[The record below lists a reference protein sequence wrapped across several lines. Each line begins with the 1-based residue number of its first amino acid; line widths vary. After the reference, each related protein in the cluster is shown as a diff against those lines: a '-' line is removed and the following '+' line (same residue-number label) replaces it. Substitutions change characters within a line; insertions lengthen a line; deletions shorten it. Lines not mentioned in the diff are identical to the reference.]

1 MGCSCGK
8 SQVEIDLKASLVAVK
23 AADERQVWSETP
35 SRFAFLERKR
45 PSLDIPTESLCI
57 FSRVILNLKEILK
70 EAKVMIDKGKG
81 KSETFQEL
89 YNEANSFIH
98 RFNNS
103 FQRDMQ
109 LVVAATN
116 RARCEEASEII
127 VIALLDVLW
136 STKAY
141 GLHHSSRVNC
151 IIVLLTVSQNLI
163 GKFVQGTSTEFIST
177 LETSEEMKSVNV
189 KIKNFMLLTECC
201 CQWIQFGTQINAIT
215 VHFMTFQQ
223 FNDNFSKMTS
233 FIDARIRLALMLSD
247 SFLTPDGSTSTH
259 VKKFREVNAN
269 IDRYKSLSNSVAHD
283 PLLEKAYKMKEQ
295 FSINALK
302 MEHKLIKEMYQ
313 EVNSFSEDKCHK
325 VIKKCGYLLT
335 EFAELHSLPKNNP
348 MLIEIQELCS
358 KLIQFATK
366 QVLCILPQRDEY
378 SYDIDKNVYL
388 KLLDRAAHAWKD
400 SLRKVM
406 KYKNENNDHVFKKF
420 DKDTKFALRDI
431 LKYSQNYNDLDML
444 DHTILFVINL
454 GLPKDDELVQ
464 EAIEAKQKVAF
475 SQIKKAIKQ
484 CQSSLEKN
492 KDNPGF
498 FTSLAYLED
507 KDNLVLAWDSKTRL
521 NSDEATKFIGVLG
534 EYEPNGSY
542 GRKVAYYHPNG
553 SMIQY
558 RRANGGKWIL
568 KDKKGNVVAEAK
580 PPYRGA
586 ERPPF
591 NNWYYNSNELK
602 DMVVDKDGWVLILA
616 YNHKRGTNPSLVP
629 NKFPTSPDTGKL
641 GGSNFSHNYVNKIKG
656 AKQSDIMEV
665 RFYARTSHHN
675 RIIHFKTSHPKV
687 KRIAWDGHRVGYD
700 ASWFNRDFTT
710 LAGHTA
716 HLPGAAQPFKHK
728 PPGGLTDH
736 LFYKASNYHWNI
748 AANGRWEVDDYGGN
762 HNTLHEV
769 WVKLKGVGTGS
780 NTLLNNKLMI
790 KKKRIDINI
799 YSNGAIKCYNDLV
812 ESLKVADDF
821 GISKN
826 DQVRGQVED
835 SLHDI
840 GRFAIKQF
848 MEEAS
853 TVIDD
858 DESDIEGKKRD
869 YGDKDVSCH
878 KLLEKSKA
886 IISYA
891 KLVSM
896 PKKSMILNGVHIDK
910 VVSKV
915 AMKIISSVLDNCND
929 FVIAA
934 GDDGLESVIT
944 LELGERKAFL
954 EGEKKEDE
962 EGKQNGEWLEYKGF
976 EYRFI
981 EQRMNY
987 NGHNNNAK
995 KFKAHMVSITSEGEY
1010 MFVREKVSKRRE
1022 ILLGCHRI
1030 GLGNGKG
1037 PRHWGWNDGSKWT
1050 VEKWNPGEPNNWGGV
1065 ENRVQQYAHNGLW
1078 NDIHHNHATH
1088 SVYKRKAGKKKHAF
1102 QNDGKGGSTPAL
1114 KETGRFDTYTINA
1127 LKKYLF
1133 FCGENPGKING
1144 KFDGVAEQALIT
1156 FLAKVNCFGFGSVFD
1171 CLVQFFWNQGFDVS
1185 NASKNNNDKYTSQMF
1200 GFKKCFIPSK
1210 LLQGFL
1216 KSEAA
1221 SINPVTPKQLLQCT
1235 LKAGEND
1242 IYDLFTDNG
1251 LYYPMGMQDGKNIW
1265 RTNNFST
1272 FQYVKTEKRWNW
1284 MNWEDIVICSVKSSN
1299 NYPPIYGWQNVQ
1311 KDGPADSVSFQY
1323 IHMEEAK
1330 TEKEFKK
1337 RSIVTRLFDTIE
1349 HTKRTID
1356 KYDAKLTKAEKERF
1370 RNVKL
1375 AIVEVVLRVAA
1386 DSGDK
1391 HILNGALQLATK
1403 EKLSHYK
1410 ESKDLEKAKKMKI
1423 ALDVGAEMMQLK
1435 KQPTISVSTIKN
1447 LTSPENLELE
1457 LRRREYLKHGGS
1469 IDCPLCKGD
1478 KKINATCWMCL
1489 GSGKTSKAIAELEA
1503 PDLDDL
1509 NCMICWEPAE
1519 FGLSTVCTH
1528 FYCSYC
1534 IKQHLETSLEMGQI
1548 PIYCPACK
1556 ATHGSK
1562 KGKKPKVGRVEE
1574 SVLTFLERRNVIDTD
1589 TQFRIMI
1596 AERRKRDASEQG
1608 KEFFACPAKC
1618 GNYLIHEDTK
1628 SGTMQIV
1635 QGKNGPKMVFNLKK
1649 PGVCKCGTLVCVKC
1663 HIKLDENSWKKHK
1676 CNEGGG
1682 GAKMDAKT
1690 LATLRKNAK
1699 QCPNCQGWVQKSDG
1713 CDTMM
1718 CGTNSHGSILQA
1730 IRNGGCGHQFY
1741 WSSLKPASTF
1751 YTGINGERRNG
1762 LISKEYRLQAI
1773 ERVFGEQKK

>member
-8 SQVEIDLKASLVAVK
+8 SQVEIDLEASLLAVK
-23 AADERQVWSETP
+23 AADERQVWSENP

-45 PSLDIPTESLCI
+45 PSLDITTESLCI
-57 FSRVILNLKEILK
+57 FSRVILNLKDILK
-70 EAKVMIDKGKG
+70 EAKVMIGKGKG
-81 KSETFQEL
+81 KSETFQVL
-89 YNEANSFIH
+89 YNEANSVIH

-116 RARCEEASEII
+116 RARYEEASEII
-127 VIALLDVLW
+127 VIALLEVLW

-177 LETSEEMKSVNV
+177 LETSEEMKSLNV

-223 FNDNFSKMTS
+223 FNDDFSKMTS
-233 FIDARIRLALMLSD
+233 FIDARIRLVLMLSD

-295 FSINALK
+295 FGINALK
-302 MEHKLIKEMYQ
+302 NEHKLVKEMYQ
-313 EVNSFSEDKCHK
+313 EVVSFSEDKCHK

-348 MLIEIQELCS
+348 MLIEIQEVCS

-388 KLLDRAAHAWKD
+388 KLLERAAHAWKD
-400 SLRKVM
+400 SLRNVM
-406 KYKNENNDHVFKKF
+406 KYKNENNDHVFEKF

-454 GLPKDDELVQ
+454 GLPRDDEVVQ

-492 KDNPGF
+492 KDDPGF
-498 FTSLAYLED
+498 FASLAYLED
-507 KDNLVLAWDSKTRL
+507 KDNLVISWDSKTRL
-521 NSDEATKFIGVLG
+521 NCDEAKKFIGVLG

-542 GRKVAYYHPNG
+542 ISVYNIYEKVAYYHPNG

-558 RRANGGKWIL
+558 RRDNGGKWIL

-580 PPYRGA
+580 PPYRDA

-591 NNWYYNSNELK
+591 DNWYYKS
-602 DMVVDKDGWVLILA
+602 
-616 YNHKRGTNPSLVP
+616 S
-629 NKFPTSPDTGKL
+629 
-641 GGSNFSHNYVNKIKG
+641 
-656 AKQSDIMEV
+656 
-665 RFYARTSHHN
+665 
-675 RIIHFKTSHPKV
+675 
-687 KRIAWDGHRVGYD
+687 
-700 ASWFNRDFTT
+700 
-710 LAGHTA
+710 
-716 HLPGAAQPFKHK
+716 
-728 PPGGLTDH
+728 
-736 LFYKASNYHWNI
+736 
-748 AANGRWEVDDYGGN
+748 
-762 HNTLHEV
+762 
-769 WVKLKGVGTGS
+769 TGS

-821 GISKN
+821 GISRN

-835 SLHDI
+835 SLHEI

-896 PKKSMILNGVHIDK
+896 PKKSMNLNGVHIDK
-910 VVSKV
+910 IVSKV
-915 AMKIISSVLDNCND
+915 AMKIVSSVLDNCND

-944 LELGERKAFL
+944 LELGERKSFL

-995 KFKAHMVSITSEGEY
+995 KFKAHMVSITSEDEY

-1030 GLGNGKG
+1030 GRGNGKG
-1037 PRHWGWNDGSKWT
+1037 PRHWEWNDGSKWT
-1050 VEKWNPGEPNNWGGV
+1050 VEKWNRGEPNNSGGV
-1065 ENRVQQYAHNGLW
+1065 ENRVHQYAHNGLW
-1078 NDIHHNHATH
+1078 NDIHQNHATH

-1171 CLVQFFWNQGFDVS
+1171 SLVQFFCNQGFDVS
-1185 NASKNNNDKYTSQMF
+1185 NASKSNNCKYTSQMF
-1200 GFKKCFIPSK
+1200 GFKQCFIPSK
-1210 LLQGFL
+1210 LLQRFL

-1221 SINPVTPKQLLQCT
+1221 RINPVTPKQLLQCT

-1242 IYDLFTDNG
+1242 TYDLFPDNG

-1284 MNWEDIVICSVKSSN
+1284 VNWEDIVICSVKSSN
-1299 NYPPIYGWQNVQ
+1299 NYPPIYGWLNVQ

-1323 IHMEEAK
+1323 IHIEEAK
-1330 TEKEFKK
+1330 TEKEFKE

-1410 ESKDLEKAKKMKI
+1410 ESKDLDKAKKMKI

-1562 KGKKPKVGRVEE
+1562 KGEKPKVGRVEE

-1618 GNYLIHEDTK
+1618 GNYLIHEDTA

-1773 ERVFGEQKK
+1773 EKVFGEQKK